1 MKKYNKSQVTQ
12 KKIIDVA
19 TKLFF
24 ENECN
29 DVSVS
34 KICSLAGVSTGSFY
48 HQIGSKEN
56 LIKITYETYIEESVA
71 LLEKMKDSSAIEK
84 IKFVIDRYI
93 SHTLIYGYKYYKYF
107 FKLGLENKL
116 PLRKE
121 GTPTMYSY
129 IKKYTELGVSKKEF
143 NSKYSSDEIYKTILS
158 AARGSVYEWCL
169 SEGTLDLKAGISL
182 HLKILF
188 DEFQK

>member
-1 MKKYNKSQVTQ
+1 MKKYNKSQETQ
-12 KKIIDVA
+12 RRIMDIA
-19 TKLFF
+19 IKLFS
-24 ENECN
+24 EDNYE
-29 DVSVS
+29 DISVS

-56 LIKITYETYIEESVA
+56 LIKITYEAHIEESA
-71 LLEKMKDSSAIEK
+71 KLLEKMTDSSAIEK
-84 IKFVIDRYI
+84 IKFVIDRY
-93 SHTLIYGYKYYKYF
+93 LIHALAYGYKYYRYF
-107 FKLGLENKL
+107 FKLGLDNKL
-116 PLRKE
+116 PLRVDNSV
-121 GTPTMYSY
+121 TMYSY
-129 IKKYTELGVSKKEF
+129 IKKFTELGVSQKEF